1 MLKSEY
7 ARQQLKTYL
16 SAAAAP
22 ITIDSLIDNVWLF
35 TDDGDP
41 RWLGAAVSHF
51 DGTGELRHVTC
62 DANHQ
67 HTSEC
72 TVEWVGA

>member
-1 MLKSEY
+1 MLRSEY
-7 ARQQLKTYL
+7 AREQLERYL
-16 SAAAAP
+16 RAAAGP
-22 ITIDSLIDNVWLF
+22 VTIDSLIDKVWLF

-41 RWLGAAVSHF
+41 RWLGAAASHF
-51 DGTGELRHVTC
+51 DDTGQLRHVTC
-62 DANHQ
+62 YANHH